1 MNNYPELEEHIN
13 NFKQDENY
21 IEYFKSLAI
30 ENIKYNPKYVKDIMD
45 RLLQISEQNNYEYSK
60 NWCFVYIGWYESMNC
75 NFRKAIDFNLKANAF
90 FEDTGSAKGRI
101 ITYALLILEYAKLG
115 KFDLAIMNG
124 LKGIKLANQI
134 EDPNLLVELL
144 INTVHAYI
152 ESNNYEEAL
161 KIIDKLEIYENNFRL
176 SDKIEFYII
185 LAECKLKFKD
195 LEKAK
200 EYCDKALDLI
210 NENNNNIYKIKILSI
225 KSEIIYRL
233 GEYEEAVNKFNDV
246 INICNKNNRE
256 YLKIKTLIRWAKCD
270 ANYERYVFAE
280 KKFLEALEYLKNS
293 EFIILESK
301 AYSGLSDIYK
311 KLGQYKQACDAI
323 EKFNDCEKI
332 IYNSFNSVWFTILKY
347 ENVVEEA
354 KLYKDLYKKMDVIS
368 ELGKKITST
377 LEIDEMFKVIY
388 AEVGE
393 RVEADIF
400 GIALYEDKLKQLNYK
415 LFIENKKTVNLEI
428 IKIDDKKNLSSYCFR
443 NKKDLLINDFFSEYS
458 KYTSIKNAND
468 IKIKSKSIIYVPILI
483 KGNPIGV
490 ITMQRYKKNAYNKN
504 HVSELKVLASY
515 IGVAL
520 ENSRLFNKV
529 KYFATYD
536 SLTGVF
542 NRSVILKE
550 GKKILKSSTRNKKKF
565 SIIMI
570 DIDYFK
576 KINDTYGHNTGD
588 IVLKEVTSIIKHEIR
603 KDAIIGRYGGEEFL
617 VLLPKVE
624 LEAARMISER
634 IRKAVENHSCCIDN
648 KTFNNITLSLGI
660 YEFKKDE
667 CNFYEGLKKAD
678 KVLYMAKTLGRNRS
692 VAYMEREEAQ

>member
-13 NFKQDENY
+13 NFKQDEKY
-21 IEYFKSLAI
+21 IEYFKNFAI
-30 ENIKYNPKYVKDIMD
+30 ENIKYNPKYVKEIMN

-60 NWCFVYIGWYESMNC
+60 NWCFVYNGWYESMNC
-75 NFRKAIDFNLKANAF
+75 NFKKAIDFNLKANLF
-90 FEDTGSAKGRI
+90 FENIGSIRGRI
-101 ITYALLILEYAKLG
+101 ITCALLILDYAKLG

-134 EDPNLLVELL
+134 EDSNLLVELL
-144 INTVHAYI
+144 INIVHAYI
-152 ESNNYEEAL
+152 ESNNYDEAL
-161 KIIDKLEIYENNFRL
+161 KIIDKLEIYENNL
-176 SDKIEFYII
+176 KLNDKIEFYII
-185 LAECKLKFKD
+185 LAEFKLKFKD
-195 LEKAK
+195 FEKAK
-200 EYCDKALDLI
+200 EYCDMSLDLI
-210 NENNNNIYKIKILSI
+210 NKNNDEIYKVKILSI
-225 KSEIIYRL
+225 KSEVIYRL
-233 GEYEEAVNKFNDV
+233 GKHEKAVEEFNNV
-246 INICNKNNRE
+246 INICKKNNRE

-270 ANYERYVFAE
+270 LNFGKYVFAE
-280 KKFLEALEYLKNS
+280 NKFIEALEYLKNS
-293 EFIILESK
+293 DFIILESK
-301 AYSGLSDIYK
+301 AYSGLSNIYK
-311 KLGQYKQACDAI
+311 KLGKYEQACEAI
-323 EKFNDCEKI
+323 EKFNHCEKI

-354 KLYKDLYKKMDVIS
+354 KLYKNLYKKMDVIS

-388 AEVGE
+388 AEVGDL
-393 RVEADIF
+393 VDADIF
-400 GIALYEDKLKQLNYK
+400 GIALYEERFKELNYK
-415 LFIENKKTVNLEI
+415 LFINNKNTVNLKPI
-428 IKIDDKKNLSSYCFR
+428 NVNDKKNLAGYCFR
-443 NKKDLLINDFFSEYS
+443 NKKDILINDFFSEYS
-458 KYTSIKNAND
+458 KYTSIKSLD
-468 IKIKSKSIIYVPILI
+468 DIKSKSMIYVPII
-483 KGNPIGV
+483 VKGKTVGI
-490 ITMQRYKKNAYNKN
+490 ITMQNYKKNAYNKN

-515 IGVAL
+515 MGVAL

-550 GKKILKSSTRNKKKF
+550 GKEILKSSITNKNKF

-617 VLLPKVE
+617 VLLPNVE
-624 LEAARMISER
+624 LETARIISER

-648 KTFNNITLSLGI
+648 TIFNNITLSLGI